1 MDILLL
7 NTAAGLVPL
16 YDDGYE
22 EKRKLKLGQTYR
34 ARIVKAR
41 NPEFHRKYFALIN
54 AAWACLPEQA
64 QAKLKT
70 PENFRK
76 YAEVAAGHCETIY
89 HPRLREFVE
98 IPKSIA
104 FDSMDGAAFEDMYG
118 RVRAV
123 IDSLLGPVLSPEEF
137 DRILLNF

>member
-41 NPEFHRKYFALIN
+41 NPEFHRKY
-54 AAWACLPEQA
+54 
-64 QAKLKT
+64 
-70 PENFRK
+70 
-76 YAEVAAGHCETIY
+76 AEVAAGHCETIY
-89 HPRLREFVE
+89 HPRLRDFVE
-98 IPKSIA
+98 VPKSIA
-104 FDSMDGAAFEDMYG
+104 FDSMDGAAFEDLYG